1 METGRLQPGC
11 RPAEADAHDAWRHAA
26 AHIVQFCR
34 KSQQHLRCTA
44 LLAHSSTAFI
54 QWEGTGSRLADEDA
68 LRPEHSGL
76 DSADSDQPAAR
87 GGTGLLRLDRSVAA
101 TDDYRIAKP
110 DPLGSVV
117 RERDLRQTVERGDRV
132 EDAKESQQDAQ
143 EEFTSALEALS
154 SLTNFN
160 GGDLESMYNK
170 INDKYQDSEK
180 AAQNVSDRISAI
192 EDVSDALFAEWQEE
206 LNLYTS
212 ASLRRSSEQKL
223 RETKSSYQTM
233 LSAMKRAEKKMDPV
247 LNTLRDN
254 TLYLKHNL
262 NASAV
267 GSLQGEFMS
276 LEKDIAFA
284 IKQMNA
290 AIEESDKFLAQ
301 LNQK

>member
-1 METGRLQPGC
+1 MPYLIVIVLSIFTLTGCQSAYYSAMEQVGY
-11 RPAEADAHDAWRHAA
+11 H
-26 AHIVQFCR
+26 
-34 KSQQHLRCTA
+34 K
-44 LLAHSSTAFI
+44 
-54 QWEGTGSRLADEDA
+54 
-68 LRPEHSGL
+68 
-76 DSADSDQPAAR
+76 
-87 GGTGLLRLDRSVAA
+87 
-101 TDDYRIAKP
+101 
-110 DPLGSVV
+110 
-117 RERDLRQTVERGDRV
+117 RDIMVDRV

-154 SLTNFN
+154 SLTNFS
-160 GGDLESMYNK
+160 GGELEDMYNK

-180 AAQNVSDRISAI
+180 AAQNVSDRIAAI
-192 EDVSDALFAEWQEE
+192 EDVSDALFEEWQAE
-206 LNLYTS
+206 LDLYTS
-212 ASLRRSSEQKL
+212 DSLRRSSEQKL

-276 LEKDIAFA
+276 LEKDIAYA

-290 AIEESDKFLAQ
+290 AIAESDKFLAQ

>member
-1 METGRLQPGC
+1 MPY
-11 RPAEADAHDAWRHAA
+11 
-26 AHIVQFCR
+26 
-34 KSQQHLRCTA
+34 
-44 LLAHSSTAFI
+44 LLALVLSIFTL
-54 QWEGTGSRLADEDA
+54 TGCQ
-68 LRPEHSGL
+68 
-76 DSADSDQPAAR
+76 SAYYSAMEQV
-87 GGTGLLRLDRSVAA
+87 G
-101 TDDYRIAKP
+101 YHK
-110 DPLGSVV
+110 
-117 RERDLRQTVERGDRV
+117 RDIMVDRV

-212 ASLRRSSEQKL
+212 AALRRSSEQKL

>member
-1 METGRLQPGC
+1 MPYLIVIVLSIFSLTGCQSAYYSAMEQVGY
-11 RPAEADAHDAWRHAA
+11 H
-26 AHIVQFCR
+26 
-34 KSQQHLRCTA
+34 K
-44 LLAHSSTAFI
+44 
-54 QWEGTGSRLADEDA
+54 
-68 LRPEHSGL
+68 
-76 DSADSDQPAAR
+76 
-87 GGTGLLRLDRSVAA
+87 
-101 TDDYRIAKP
+101 
-110 DPLGSVV
+110 
-117 RERDLRQTVERGDRV
+117 RDIMVDRV

-154 SLTNFN
+154 SLTNFS
-160 GGDLESMYNK
+160 GGDLEDMYNK

-180 AAQNVSDRISAI
+180 AAQNVSDRIAAI
-192 EDVSDALFAEWQEE
+192 EDVSDALFEEWQGE
-206 LNLYTS
+206 LDLYTS
-212 ASLRRSSEQKL
+212 DSLRRSSEQKL

-276 LEKDIAFA
+276 LEKDIAYA
-284 IKQMNA
+284 IEQMNA
-290 AIEESDKFLAQ
+290 AIAESDKFLAQ

>member
-1 METGRLQPGC
+1 MPYLIVIVLSIFTLTGCQSAYYSAMEQVGY
-11 RPAEADAHDAWRHAA
+11 H
-26 AHIVQFCR
+26 
-34 KSQQHLRCTA
+34 K
-44 LLAHSSTAFI
+44 
-54 QWEGTGSRLADEDA
+54 
-68 LRPEHSGL
+68 
-76 DSADSDQPAAR
+76 
-87 GGTGLLRLDRSVAA
+87 
-101 TDDYRIAKP
+101 
-110 DPLGSVV
+110 
-117 RERDLRQTVERGDRV
+117 RDIMVDRV

-154 SLTNFN
+154 SLTNFS
-160 GGDLESMYNK
+160 GGDLEDMYNQ

-180 AAQNVSDRISAI
+180 AAQNVSDRIAAI
-192 EDVSDALFAEWQEE
+192 EDVSDALFAEWQSE
-206 LNLYTS
+206 LDLYTS

-223 RETKSSYQTM
+223 RETQSSYKTM

-276 LEKDIAFA
+276 LEKDIAYA
-284 IKQMNA
+284 IEQMNA
-290 AIEESDKFLAQ
+290 AIAESDKFLDQ

>member
-1 METGRLQPGC
+1 MPYLIVIVLSIFTLTGCQSAYYSAMEQVGY
-11 RPAEADAHDAWRHAA
+11 H
-26 AHIVQFCR
+26 
-34 KSQQHLRCTA
+34 K
-44 LLAHSSTAFI
+44 
-54 QWEGTGSRLADEDA
+54 
-68 LRPEHSGL
+68 
-76 DSADSDQPAAR
+76 
-87 GGTGLLRLDRSVAA
+87 
-101 TDDYRIAKP
+101 
-110 DPLGSVV
+110 
-117 RERDLRQTVERGDRV
+117 RDIMVDRV

-154 SLTNFN
+154 SLTNFS
-160 GGDLESMYNK
+160 GGDLEDMYNK

-180 AAQNVSDRISAI
+180 AAQNVSDRIAAI
-192 EDVSDALFAEWQEE
+192 EDVSDALFEEWQAE
-206 LNLYTS
+206 LDLYTS
-212 ASLRRSSEQKL
+212 DSLRRSSEQKL
-223 RETKSSYQTM
+223 RETQSSYKTM

-276 LEKDIAFA
+276 LEKDIAYA

-290 AIEESDKFLAQ
+290 AIAESDKFLAQ

>member
-1 METGRLQPGC
+1 MPYFLVLVLSIFTLTGCQSAYYSAMEQVGY
-11 RPAEADAHDAWRHAA
+11 H
-26 AHIVQFCR
+26 
-34 KSQQHLRCTA
+34 K
-44 LLAHSSTAFI
+44 
-54 QWEGTGSRLADEDA
+54 
-68 LRPEHSGL
+68 
-76 DSADSDQPAAR
+76 
-87 GGTGLLRLDRSVAA
+87 
-101 TDDYRIAKP
+101 
-110 DPLGSVV
+110 
-117 RERDLRQTVERGDRV
+117 RDIMVDRV

-160 GGDLESMYNK
+160 GGDLEDMYNK

-192 EDVSDALFAEWQEE
+192 EDVSDALFAEWQDE
-206 LNLYTS
+206 LDLYTS

-267 GSLQGEFMS
+267 GSLQGEFMN

-284 IKQMNA
+284 IKQMNE
-290 AIEESDKFLAQ
+290 AIAESDKFLAQ

>member
-1 METGRLQPGC
+1 MPYLIVIVLSIFTLTGCQSAYYYAMEQVGY
-11 RPAEADAHDAWRHAA
+11 H
-26 AHIVQFCR
+26 
-34 KSQQHLRCTA
+34 K
-44 LLAHSSTAFI
+44 
-54 QWEGTGSRLADEDA
+54 
-68 LRPEHSGL
+68 
-76 DSADSDQPAAR
+76 
-87 GGTGLLRLDRSVAA
+87 
-101 TDDYRIAKP
+101 
-110 DPLGSVV
+110 
-117 RERDLRQTVERGDRV
+117 RDIMVDRV

-154 SLTNFN
+154 SLTNFS
-160 GGDLESMYNK
+160 GGDLEDMYNK

-180 AAQNVSDRISAI
+180 AAQNVSDRIAAI
-192 EDVSDALFAEWQEE
+192 EDVSDALFEEWQGE
-206 LNLYTS
+206 LDLYTS
-212 ASLRRSSEQKL
+212 DSLRRSSEQKL

-276 LEKDIAFA
+276 LEKDIAYA
-284 IKQMNA
+284 IEQMNA
-290 AIEESDKFLAQ
+290 AIAESDKFLAQ

>member
-1 METGRLQPGC
+1 MPYLIVIVLSIFTLTGCQSAYYSAMEQVGY
-11 RPAEADAHDAWRHAA
+11 H
-26 AHIVQFCR
+26 
-34 KSQQHLRCTA
+34 K
-44 LLAHSSTAFI
+44 
-54 QWEGTGSRLADEDA
+54 
-68 LRPEHSGL
+68 
-76 DSADSDQPAAR
+76 
-87 GGTGLLRLDRSVAA
+87 
-101 TDDYRIAKP
+101 
-110 DPLGSVV
+110 
-117 RERDLRQTVERGDRV
+117 RDIMVDRV

-154 SLTNFN
+154 SLTNFS
-160 GGDLESMYNK
+160 GGDLEDMYNK

-180 AAQNVSDRISAI
+180 AAQNVTDRIAAI
-192 EDVSDALFAEWQEE
+192 EDVSDAQFEEWQTE
-206 LNLYTS
+206 LDLYTS
-212 ASLRRSSEQKL
+212 DSLRRSSEQKL
-223 RETKSSYQTM
+223 RETKSPYQTM

-276 LEKDIAFA
+276 LEKDIAYA

-290 AIEESDKFLAQ
+290 AIAESDKFLAQ

>member
-1 METGRLQPGC
+1 MPYLIVIVLSIFSLTGCQSAYYTAMEQVGY
-11 RPAEADAHDAWRHAA
+11 H
-26 AHIVQFCR
+26 
-34 KSQQHLRCTA
+34 K
-44 LLAHSSTAFI
+44 
-54 QWEGTGSRLADEDA
+54 
-68 LRPEHSGL
+68 
-76 DSADSDQPAAR
+76 
-87 GGTGLLRLDRSVAA
+87 
-101 TDDYRIAKP
+101 
-110 DPLGSVV
+110 
-117 RERDLRQTVERGDRV
+117 RDIMVDRV

-154 SLTNFN
+154 SLTNFS
-160 GGDLESMYNK
+160 GGDLEDMYNQ

-180 AAQNVSDRISAI
+180 AAQNVSDRIAAI
-192 EDVSDALFAEWQEE
+192 EDVSDALFAEWQSE
-206 LNLYTS
+206 LDLYTS

-223 RETKSSYQTM
+223 RETQSSYKTM

-276 LEKDIAFA
+276 LEKDIAYA
-284 IKQMNA
+284 IEQMNA
-290 AIEESDKFLAQ
+290 AIAESDKFLAQ

>member
-1 METGRLQPGC
+1 MEQVGY
-11 RPAEADAHDAWRHAA
+11 H
-26 AHIVQFCR
+26 
-34 KSQQHLRCTA
+34 K
-44 LLAHSSTAFI
+44 
-54 QWEGTGSRLADEDA
+54 
-68 LRPEHSGL
+68 
-76 DSADSDQPAAR
+76 
-87 GGTGLLRLDRSVAA
+87 
-101 TDDYRIAKP
+101 
-110 DPLGSVV
+110 
-117 RERDLRQTVERGDRV
+117 RDIMVDRV

-143 EEFTSALEALS
+143 EEFTNALEALS

-160 GGDLESMYNK
+160 GGDLEDMYNK

-192 EDVSDALFAEWQEE
+192 EDVSDALFAEWQDE
-206 LNLYTS
+206 LDLYTS

-284 IKQMNA
+284 IKQMNE
-290 AIEESDKFLAQ
+290 AIAESDKFLAQ

>member
-1 METGRLQPGC
+1 MPYLVVIVLSIFSLTGCQSAYYSAMEQVGY
-11 RPAEADAHDAWRHAA
+11 H
-26 AHIVQFCR
+26 
-34 KSQQHLRCTA
+34 K
-44 LLAHSSTAFI
+44 
-54 QWEGTGSRLADEDA
+54 
-68 LRPEHSGL
+68 
-76 DSADSDQPAAR
+76 
-87 GGTGLLRLDRSVAA
+87 
-101 TDDYRIAKP
+101 
-110 DPLGSVV
+110 
-117 RERDLRQTVERGDRV
+117 RDIMVDRV

-154 SLTNFN
+154 SLTNFS
-160 GGDLESMYNK
+160 GGDLEDMYNQ

-180 AAQNVSDRISAI
+180 AAQNVSDRIAAI
-192 EDVSDALFAEWQEE
+192 EDVSDALFAEWQGE
-206 LNLYTS
+206 LDLYTS

-223 RETKSSYQTM
+223 RETQSSYKTM

-276 LEKDIAFA
+276 LEKDIAYA
-284 IKQMNA
+284 IEQMNA
-290 AIEESDKFLAQ
+290 AITESDKFLAQ

>member
-1 METGRLQPGC
+1 MPYLIVIVLSIFTLTGCQSAYYSAMEQVGY
-11 RPAEADAHDAWRHAA
+11 H
-26 AHIVQFCR
+26 
-34 KSQQHLRCTA
+34 K
-44 LLAHSSTAFI
+44 
-54 QWEGTGSRLADEDA
+54 
-68 LRPEHSGL
+68 
-76 DSADSDQPAAR
+76 
-87 GGTGLLRLDRSVAA
+87 
-101 TDDYRIAKP
+101 
-110 DPLGSVV
+110 
-117 RERDLRQTVERGDRV
+117 RDIMVDRV

-154 SLTNFN
+154 SLTNFS
-160 GGDLESMYNK
+160 GGDLEDMYNK

-180 AAQNVSDRISAI
+180 AAQNVSDRIAAI
-192 EDVSDALFAEWQEE
+192 EDVSDALFEEWQAE
-206 LNLYTS
+206 LDLYTS
-212 ASLRRSSEQKL
+212 DALRRSSEQKL

-276 LEKDIAFA
+276 LEKDIAYA

-290 AIEESDKFLAQ
+290 AIAESDKFLAQ

>member
-1 METGRLQPGC
+1 MPYFLALVLSIFTLTGCQSAYYSAMEQVGY
-11 RPAEADAHDAWRHAA
+11 H
-26 AHIVQFCR
+26 
-34 KSQQHLRCTA
+34 K
-44 LLAHSSTAFI
+44 
-54 QWEGTGSRLADEDA
+54 
-68 LRPEHSGL
+68 
-76 DSADSDQPAAR
+76 
-87 GGTGLLRLDRSVAA
+87 
-101 TDDYRIAKP
+101 
-110 DPLGSVV
+110 
-117 RERDLRQTVERGDRV
+117 RDIMVDRV

-160 GGDLESMYNK
+160 GGDLEDMYNK

-192 EDVSDALFAEWQEE
+192 EDVSDALFAEWQDE
-206 LNLYTS
+206 LDLYAS

-284 IKQMNA
+284 IKQMNE
-290 AIEESDKFLAQ
+290 AIAESDKFLAQ